1 MAGYRAQIANA
12 RERIFAPSVTQTVTR
27 TTDDVVAAIGPQLS
41 EIRRILGDQGDAAD
55 EVAEITGRTLAR
67 MAAEVTDL
75 HRELSGLRAEVAD
88 LRSQLAALRDEGAA
102 PTPPG

>member
-1 MAGYRAQIANA
+1 MAGYRTQIANA
-12 RERIFAPSVTQTVTR
+12 RERIFAPSVAQTVTR
-27 TTDDVVAAIGPQLS
+27 TTDDVVKAVLPELA

-55 EVAEITGRTLAR
+55 EVAEITGRSLAR

-75 HRELSGLRAEVAD
+75 RGELSDLRAEV
-88 LRSQLAALRDEGAA
+88 SALRTELAETRGTEA